1 MADASDSKS
10 DGGNLVPVQVRLP
23 ALPERALYAREIS
36 CVQRLFSYLSIN
48 HPGESNSQMPSA
60 LGGRGSSSF
69 FRHAAVPHIPVQGG
83 FQRALQGNEQIP
95 GQLLLG
101 GFHIALDPADHDPG
115 NRFQVK
121 RSQKIQVII
130 RDSPPTAQL
139 PQPVMHHSGNVLH
152 ADPPEG
158 IAPHAA

>member
-1 MADASDSKS
+1 M
-10 DGGNLVPVQVRLP
+10 PVQVRLP
-23 ALPERALYAREIS
+23 ALPERALYARKIS
-36 CVQRLFSYLSIN
+36 YVQRPFRILSMN
-48 HPGESNSQMPSA
+48 HPGGPNSQMPSA
-60 LGGRGSSSF
+60 LGGRGSACF
-69 FRHAAVPHIPVQGG
+69 FRHAAAPHIPVQGG
-83 FQRALQGNEQIP
+83 FQRTLQGNEQIP

-115 NRFQVK
+115 NSLQVK

-130 RDSPPTAQL
+130 GYRPPTAQL

-158 IAPHAA
+158 IAPHAAQGRLTHRSIFL